1 MATKEKVKMPQRQR
15 AKQFAPFAA
24 LVGFDIALEIVR
36 ERNQEK
42 IEGVIQRISEPEKRD
57 EISEEDARN
66 LRQID
71 PLIEKDPVYWIA

>member
-1 MATKEKVKMPQRQR
+1 MATKERVKMPQRQR

-42 IEGVIQRISEPEKRD
+42 REGVMQRISKPEKRD

>member
-1 MATKEKVKMPQRQR
+1 VATKERVKMPQRQR

-24 LVGFDIALEIVR
+24 LAGFDIALEIVR